1 MEGQSYRAAIEAFY
15 GILRKLT
22 EMAVGKTY
30 PDEVVIDYVFA
41 RDAEL
46 GLGFWFIREIKNL
59 LATVDD
65 ADLLHTDAL
74 LTLYFLSAYRLP
86 RPPRNEKDLN

>member
-15 GILRKLT
+15 GILCKLT

-30 PDEVVIDYVFA
+30 PNEVVIDYVFA

-86 RPPRNEKDLN
+86 RQP